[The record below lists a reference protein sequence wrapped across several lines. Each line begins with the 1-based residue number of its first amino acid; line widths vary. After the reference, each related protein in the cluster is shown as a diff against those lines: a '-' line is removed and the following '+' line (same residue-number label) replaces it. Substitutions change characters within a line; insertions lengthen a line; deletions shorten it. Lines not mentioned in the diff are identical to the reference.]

1 MRAGQESRPPPNAS
15 PPPRVTL
22 GNTDFLRGTPVNR
35 SCIAAAT
42 ALLVA
47 LAPRPVAAQTPTV
60 DTSGAGVLIDQAL
73 THSQAMA
80 NLQHLTDVVGPRLTG
95 SPAARAANDWTLAN
109 FQEEGLDA
117 RLKPWHFSGMC
128 TRAPMW
134 MRLFSPAQH

>member
-47 LAPRPVAAQTPTV
+47 LAPRPLAAQTPTV
-60 DTSGAGVLIDQAL
+60 DTTGAGVLIDQAL

-80 NLQHLTDVVGPRLTG
+80 NLQPLTDVVGPPLTG
-95 SPAARAANDWTLAN
+95 SPPPRPPNAWKAAN
-109 FQEEGLDA
+109 FE
-117 RLKPWHFSGMC
+117 RSG
-128 TRAPMW
+128 P
-134 MRLFSPAQH
+134 PATHAL